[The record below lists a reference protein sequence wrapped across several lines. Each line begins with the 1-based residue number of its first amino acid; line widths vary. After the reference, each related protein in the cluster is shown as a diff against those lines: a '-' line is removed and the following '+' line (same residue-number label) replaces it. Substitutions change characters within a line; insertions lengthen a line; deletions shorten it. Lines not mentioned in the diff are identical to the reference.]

1 MRKPII
7 LMIGVLAFS
16 LTSTAALADRC
27 SGKNHATGSI
37 LGAVG
42 GGLIGNAITHGNGV
56 GIVGGAVAGG
66 LAGNAIA
73 RDIDCDRGRH
83 YDRQAR
89 AYYYYDRHG
98 HRIYEDRDGR
108 YYRRDRDYDRRYR
121 DRHHD
126 DDYYRRGR
134 DEDSYR

>member
-1 MRKPII
+1 MRKATI
-7 LMIGVLAFS
+7 LMASVLAFG
-16 LTSTAALADRC
+16 LTTTAALADRC
-27 SGKNHATGSI
+27 SGRSHATGSV

-42 GGLIGNAITHGNGV
+42 GGLIGNAITHGSGV

-73 RDIDCDRGRH
+73 RDIDCNRGRQ
-83 YDRQAR
+83 YDRQVR

-108 YYRRDRDYDRRYR
+108 LYQRDR

-126 DDYYRRGR
+126 DYDRRHRDRDDYR
-134 DEDSYR
+134 

>member
-1 MRKPII
+1 MRKRTSVMLVAGLI
-7 LMIGVLAFS
+7 AFGA
-16 LTSTAALADRC
+16 TNTAALADRC

-42 GGLIGNAITHGNGV
+42 GGLIGNAMTHGNGV

-83 YDRQAR
+83 YDRQVR
-89 AYYYYDRHG
+89 GYYYYDRHG

-108 YYRRDRDYDRRYR
+108 LYQRDRDY

-126 DDYYRRGR
+126 DDYDRRRR
-134 DEDSYR
+134 DDDSYR

>member
-7 LMIGVLAFS
+7 VLASMFAFG

-27 SGKNHATGSI
+27 SGHGHATGSI

-66 LAGNAIA
+66 LAGNAIE
-73 RDIDCDRGRH
+73 RDIDCNRGRH
-83 YDRQAR
+83 YDRQVR
-89 AYYYYDRHG
+89 AHYYYDRHG
-98 HRIYEDRDGR
+98 NRVYEDRDGR
-108 YYRRDRDYDRRYR
+108 LYQRDRDYDR
-121 DRHHD
+121 HH
-126 DDYYRRGR
+126 
-134 DEDSYR
+134 DEDSDRRRRDDDSYR